1 MGGQKN
7 NQIGS
12 QPEMQTMFE
21 VKMKLSEGS
30 RDLKLKKKPE
40 CSLWECLKLFLICF
54 FRLKPFFVLSIIY
67 IWALNLPV

>member
-1 MGGQKN
+1 MHWAADGGQKN

-21 VKMKLSEGS
+21 VKMKLSEGN

-40 CSLWECLKLFLICF
+40 CSL
-54 FRLKPFFVLSIIY
+54 
-67 IWALNLPV
+67 